1 MMEEWTNTIESET
14 TTTKTQ
20 LITTIVHTSND

>member
-1 MMEEWTNTIESET
+1 MMEKWTNTIESET
-14 TTTKTQ
+14 KQKTQ